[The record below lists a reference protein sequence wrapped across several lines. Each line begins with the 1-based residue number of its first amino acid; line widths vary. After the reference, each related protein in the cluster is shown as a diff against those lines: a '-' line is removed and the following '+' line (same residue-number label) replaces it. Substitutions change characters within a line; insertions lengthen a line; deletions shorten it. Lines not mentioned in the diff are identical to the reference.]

1 VLLVLADVVGVAW
14 SPVWSILVFYAAILL
29 VLSLRPNGLFGA
41 RAVRAQ

>member
-1 VLLVLADVVGVAW
+1 
-14 SPVWSILVFYAAILL
+14 VWSILVFYAAILL